1 MSVDAQYFFKDI
13 DLLVDEFQILL
24 ANSITLLHYIYIYI
38 QCDINR
44 HAIYSN
50 DAQ

>member
-38 QCDINR
+38 YNVI
-44 HAIYSN
+44 
-50 DAQ
+50 